1 MRKSMRAC
9 AVLGLASAVLL
20 LCQGCTMPQVKAW
33 ERGNLARPEMSLVAD
48 PMEAKV
54 QSHIYH
60 SKEASSVV
68 TAGSGGGCGCN

>member
-1 MRKSMRAC
+1 MRKPFT
-9 AVLGLASAVLL
+9 LL
-20 LCQGCTMPQVKAW
+20 LTAAALIALQGCAMPQVKAW
-33 ERGNLARPEMSLVAD
+33 ERGNMARTEMSLVAD
-48 PMEAKV
+48 PMEAKI